1 MQKIS
6 EIISKPV
13 YSLFEGTLSGTV
25 KSFFF
30 NPKSKK
36 ITGFCV
42 FSDETD
48 FEYFLPNNKIFSLG
62 ESLITIK
69 NLDEIS
75 IMQGSTNENNKII
88 YNTALTIDGNC
99 LGKITDCF
107 FNENFCAVAFETS
120 SGVVVPSEK
129 LFNVGNDAVVFDL
142 ESVASVAKFKP
153 KNQKII
159 SENLPEIKV
168 SILSEKEIGN
178 GFPIISNNFNEQSF
192 SKERKIQG
200 NLENPTKE
208 VMEISFP
215 QKISSS
221 KSILG
226 KRANKT
232 ILGLNGEIVVK
243 DMQVITEKIIDKA
256 KKHSKFFELSNSIEE
271 NC

>member
-13 YSLFEGTLSGTV
+13 YSLFEGTLAGTI

-48 FEYFLPNNKIFSLG
+48 FEYFLPSNKIFSLG
-62 ESLITIK
+62 ESSITIK

-75 IMQGSTNENNKII
+75 IMQESAIENNKII

-107 FNENFCAVAFETS
+107 FDESFFIVAFETS
-120 SGVVVPSEK
+120 CGVVVPSEK

-142 ESVASVAKFKP
+142 ESASSVAKFKP
-153 KNQKII
+153 KTQKII
-159 SENLPEIKV
+159 VQNLPEIKV
-168 SILSEKEIGN
+168 SILNEN
-178 GFPIISNNFNEQSF
+178 PLPIISNNFSQQNF

-200 NLENPTKE
+200 NLDNLDKKTI
-208 VMEISFP
+208 EIAFP

-232 ILGLNGEIVVK
+232 ILGLNGEIIVK
-243 DMQVITEKIIDKA
+243 DMQVITEKIIEKA
-256 KKHSKFFELSNSIEE
+256 KKHSKFFELANSIEE
-271 NC
+271 SC